1 MKQASRQRFVGPGQ
15 KQFANTVSPNTSDSF
30 DEQKDGLPTL
40 KVYAADFADL
50 NSAAIGVMKANQ
62 RSAKSK

>member
-15 KQFANTVSPNTSDSF
+15 EQFANIVHLNTSDSF
-30 DEQKDGLPTL
+30 DELKDGLPTL
-40 KVYAADFADL
+40 QAYAADFADL
-50 NSAAIGVMKANQ
+50 NAAAIGLMKTNQ

>member
-15 KQFANTVSPNTSDSF
+15 EQFANTVLLNTSDSF

-40 KVYAADFADL
+40 KAYAADFADL
-50 NSAAIGVMKANQ
+50 NAAAIGLMKTNQ
-62 RSAKSK
+62 KIVKSR

>member
-15 KQFANTVSPNTSDSF
+15 EQFANAVPLNTSDSF
-30 DEQKDGLPTL
+30 DEQKDGLQTL
-40 KVYAADFADL
+40 KAYAADFADL
-50 NSAAIGVMKANQ
+50 NAAAIGVMKANQ